1 MQNSYKMHVPFEF
14 LGLGKKKKLGTLQ
27 KFCTSFKSLL
37 CDVTLIELTNRTNAA
52 TEGSLF
58 CWCHSVS
65 DKTTPTMDPQ
75 QRFLLPSNQN
85 HPKEKSCHYQMV
97 TLLSVID
104 EEGSEADLYENL
116 DDIDL
121 LTRRESLTVQLRK
134 SWRLGLFLALL
145 SGVLFT
151 GNNFLIQYF
160 HVEPFEIL
168 LVRSLFQVKVIK

>member
-1 MQNSYKMHVPFEF
+1 M
-14 LGLGKKKKLGTLQ
+14 
-27 KFCTSFKSLL
+27 
-37 CDVTLIELTNRTNAA
+37 
-52 TEGSLF
+52 
-58 CWCHSVS
+58 
-65 DKTTPTMDPQ
+65 
-75 QRFLLPSNQN
+75 
-85 HPKEKSCHYQMV
+85 
-97 TLLSVID
+97 ID

-116 DDIDL
+116 DDVDI

-160 HVEPFEIL
+160 QVEPFEIL